1 MRKRFW
7 FIDFIFLIFLCLVI
21 YFGEKPTAIL
31 FIGNSYTYRN
41 DMPEI
46 FLEIAKSKGKHVVVE
61 HCTQGKATLHIQ
73 SKRDE
78 LYEKIN
84 SRKWDYIIIQ
94 ASSRDLIRDSVIIYS
109 KTIPSLKKIFSAIK
123 NSNPTAK
130 KLFFMTWGYRN
141 GFKPYD
147 DIDSYAAMT
156 RKVKKGYLNLKK
168 MFGIGVVPIGMAW
181 YNVRQ
186 KHKDLI
192 LYVKDGAHPSLKGS
206 YLTACC
212 FYAGI
217 FKEKAVGSTYYS
229 LLSPRTCRI
238 LQRTAT
244 QSVLAQKKR
253 YGLN

>member
-109 KTIPSLKKIFSAIK
+109 KTIPALKKIFSAIK

-217 FKEKAVGSTYYS
+217 FKEKAVGST
-229 LLSPRTCRI
+229 
-238 LQRTAT
+238 
-244 QSVLAQKKR
+244 
-253 YGLN
+253 